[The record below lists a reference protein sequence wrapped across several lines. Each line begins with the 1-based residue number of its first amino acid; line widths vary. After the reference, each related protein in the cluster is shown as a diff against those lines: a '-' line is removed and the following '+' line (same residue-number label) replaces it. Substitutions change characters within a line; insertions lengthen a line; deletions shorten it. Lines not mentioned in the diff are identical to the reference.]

1 MDGNHSSN
9 NNVNVVSEEAP
20 SHASSTTVDDVSRV
34 NGTALDN
41 SKTGSVLVLLD
52 VSAKKESSGV
62 PHNASDVIANSQADN
77 VSVMN
82 SNVHGFVDVIDM
94 SVHNF
99 LGYNCILHIVDPVNY
114 HGFTIILHNNMED
127 EMKW

>member
-1 MDGNHSSN
+1 MVTIPAIIMLMLCQRRPHHMHQ
-9 NNVNVVSEEAP
+9 AP
-20 SHASSTTVDDVSRV
+20 
-34 NGTALDN
+34 ALDN
-41 SKTGSVLVLLD
+41 SKTGSVHVLLD
-52 VSAKKESSGV
+52 VSAKYESSGV

-99 LGYNCILHIVDPVNY
+99 LG
-114 HGFTIILHNNMED
+114 
-127 EMKW
+127 